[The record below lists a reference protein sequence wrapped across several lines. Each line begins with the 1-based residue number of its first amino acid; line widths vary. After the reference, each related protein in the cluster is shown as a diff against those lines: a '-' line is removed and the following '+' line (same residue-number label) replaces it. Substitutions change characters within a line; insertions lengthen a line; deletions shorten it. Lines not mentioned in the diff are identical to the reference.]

1 MGILCAHQMTNV
13 RAPDFVGSFTTEK
26 ESARGNLGAPTP
38 LKSLISS
45 ALSLIITKE
54 TILTFARRGIYG

>member
-1 MGILCAHQMTNV
+1 MTNV

-26 ESARGNLGAPTP
+26 ESARGNPGAPTP

-45 ALSLIITKE
+45 ALSPIITKE
-54 TILTFARRGIYG
+54 TILTFARRDICG